1 MNTGEE
7 NYRELKDLA
16 LGLGFSLF
24 GVAELADLEELA
36 FDLSLTTVRNLTT
49 GIALA
54 ACLSNAVLEDIM
66 DQPTRLYLHHY
77 RQTNY
82 FLDRNAW
89 ELARLIEEM
98 GGTAMAIA
106 ASQTIDWINQRGHLS
121 HKEVA
126 RRAGLGWIGRN
137 NLLVSPE
144 YGSRIRL
151 VTILTDLPLP
161 LDRQLERDCG
171 DCHKCVKLCPTGAIA
186 EEPSEF
192 DHIKCYEQLG
202 QFKKGL
208 NLGHYICGVCVKA
221 CYPGKVPDA
230 GRR

>member
-1 MNTGEE
+1 MRTKEE
-7 NYRELKDLA
+7 NYQEVKDLA
-16 LGLGFSLF
+16 LGLGFSIF
-24 GVAELADLEELA
+24 GVATLPDLEKLA
-36 FDLSLTTVRNLTT
+36 FDLAPATIQNLTT
-49 GIALA
+49 AIALGVQ
-54 ACLSNAVLEDIM
+54 LSDGVLEDIT
-66 DQPTRLYLHHY
+66 DYPTRLYLHHY

-89 ELARLIEEM
+89 ELSRLIEEM
-98 GGTAMAIA
+98 GATAMAIA

-137 NLLVSPE
+137 NLLVTPE

-151 VTILTDLPLP
+151 VTILTNLPLP
-161 LDRQLERDCG
+161 PDHPLEQDCG
-171 DCHKCVKLCPTGAIA
+171 DCRKCVDLCPASAIA

-192 DHIKCYEQLG
+192 DHIKCYEKLG

-221 CYPGKVPDA
+221 CTPL
-230 GRR
+230 R

>member
-1 MNTGEE
+1 MRTKEE
-7 NYRELKDLA
+7 NYQEVKDLA
-16 LGLGFSLF
+16 LGLGFSIF
-24 GVAELADLEELA
+24 GVATLPDLEELA
-36 FDLSLTTVRNLTT
+36 FDLAPATIRNLTT
-49 GIALA
+49 AIALGVQ
-54 ACLSNAVLEDIM
+54 LSDGVLEDIT
-66 DQPTRLYLHHY
+66 DHPTRLYLHHY

-89 ELARLIEEM
+89 ELSRLIEEM
-98 GGTAMAIA
+98 GATAMAIA

-137 NLLVSPE
+137 NLLVTPE

-161 LDRQLERDCG
+161 PDQPMVKDCG
-171 DCHKCVKLCPTGAIA
+171 DCRKCIELCPAGAIA

-192 DHIKCYEQLG
+192 DHIKCYGQLG
-202 QFKKGL
+202 KFKKGL

-221 CYPGKVPDA
+221 CNPTNLEK
-230 GRR
+230 

>member
-1 MNTGEE
+1 MKTKEE
-7 NYRELKDLA
+7 NYSELKALA

-24 GVAELADLEELA
+24 GVAPLPDLEELS
-36 FDLSLTTVRNLTT
+36 FDLSPSTIRKLTT
-49 GIALA
+49 GIALGVQ
-54 ACLSNAVLEDIM
+54 LSDGVLEDIT
-66 DQPTRLYLHHY
+66 DHPTRLYLHHY

-82 FLDRNAW
+82 FLDRNGW

-98 GGTAMAIA
+98 GGTALAIA

-137 NLLVSPE
+137 NLLVTPE
-144 YGSRIRL
+144 YGSRVRL
-151 VTILTDLPLP
+151 VTILTDLPLTNDQP
-161 LDRQLERDCG
+161 TEQDCG
-171 DCHKCVKLCPTGAIA
+171 DCRKCIELCPAGAIG

-192 DHIKCYEQLG
+192 DHIKCYEKLG

-221 CYPGKVPDA
+221 CNSTAVGK
-230 GRR
+230 

>member
-1 MNTGEE
+1 MRTKEE
-7 NYRELKDLA
+7 NYQEVKDLA
-16 LGLGFSLF
+16 LGLGFSIF
-24 GVAELADLEELA
+24 GVATLPDLEELA
-36 FDLSLTTVRNLTT
+36 FDLAPATIRNLTT
-49 GIALA
+49 AIALGVQ
-54 ACLSNAVLEDIM
+54 LSDGVLEDIT
-66 DQPTRLYLHHY
+66 DHPTRLYLHHY

-89 ELARLIEEM
+89 ELSRLIEEM
-98 GGTAMAIA
+98 GATAMAIA

-137 NLLVSPE
+137 NLLVTPE

-161 LDRQLERDCG
+161 PDQPMVKDCG
-171 DCHKCVKLCPTGAIA
+171 DCRKCIELCPAGAIA

-221 CYPGKVPDA
+221 CNPTNLEK
-230 GRR
+230 

>member
-1 MNTGEE
+1 MSTKEE
-7 NYRELKDLA
+7 HYRELKDFA
-16 LGLGFSLF
+16 SGLGFSLF
-24 GVAELADLEELA
+24 GVAPLPDLEELS
-36 FDLSLTTVRNLTT
+36 FDLSPTTIRNLTT
-49 GIALA
+49 GIALGVQ
-54 ACLSNAVLEDIM
+54 LSDGVLEDIT
-66 DQPTRLYLHHY
+66 DHPTRLYLHHY

-98 GGTAMAIA
+98 GGTALAIA

-126 RRAGLGWIGRN
+126 RRAGVGWIGRN
-137 NLLVSPE
+137 NLLVTPE

-151 VTILTDLPLP
+151 VTILTDLPLLPDHP
-161 LDRQLERDCG
+161 LEKDCG
-171 DCHKCVKLCPTGAIA
+171 DCRKCVELCPAGAIA
-186 EEPSEF
+186 EDPSEF

-202 QFKKGL
+202 RFKKGL

-221 CYPGKVPDA
+221 CHPTVIEK
-230 GRR
+230 

>member
-1 MNTGEE
+1 MKIKE
-7 NYRELKDLA
+7 NNYQEIKDLA

-24 GVAELADLEELA
+24 GVAPLPDLEELA
-36 FDLSLTTVRNLTT
+36 FDLSPATIQNLTT
-49 GIALA
+49 GIALGVQ
-54 ACLSNAVLEDIM
+54 LSDGVLDDIT
-66 DQPTRLYLHHY
+66 DHPTRLYLHHY

-89 ELARLIEEM
+89 ELARLIEDM
-98 GGTAMAIA
+98 RGTALAIA

-137 NLLVSPE
+137 NLLVTPE
-144 YGSRIRL
+144 YGSRVRL
-151 VTILTDLPLP
+151 VTILTELPLP
-161 LDRQLERDCG
+161 PDQPRKKDCG
-171 DCHKCVKLCPTGAIA
+171 DCHKCVELCPAGAIA
-186 EEPSEF
+186 ENPAEF
-192 DHIKCYEQLG
+192 DHRKCYEQLG

-221 CYPGKVPDA
+221 CNLTAIKK
-230 GRR
+230 

>member
-1 MNTGEE
+1 MNTEE
-7 NYRELKDLA
+7 SHYQKLNEHA

-24 GVAELADLEELA
+24 GVASLPDLEELA
-36 FDLSLTTVRNLTT
+36 LDLSPATIRNLTT
-49 GIALA
+49 GIALGVR
-54 ACLSNAVLEDIM
+54 LSDGVLEDIT
-66 DQPTRLYLHHY
+66 DHPSRLYLHHY

-89 ELARLIEEM
+89 ELARLIEDM

-137 NLLVSPE
+137 NLLVTPE

-161 LDRQLERDCG
+161 PDHPLERDCG
-171 DCHKCVKLCPTGAIA
+171 DCHECVELCPAGAIA
-186 EEPSEF
+186 EELSEF

-202 QFKKGL
+202 RFKKGL

-221 CYPGKVPDA
+221 CDHTTIEE
-230 GRR
+230 

>member
-1 MNTGEE
+1 MSTKEE
-7 NYRELKDLA
+7 NYQEVKDLA
-16 LGLGFSLF
+16 LGLEFSLF
-24 GVAELADLEELA
+24 GVAPLPDLEELA
-36 FDLSLTTVRNLTT
+36 FDLSPATIQNLTT
-49 GIALA
+49 GIALGVQ
-54 ACLSNAVLEDIM
+54 LSDGVLDDIT
-66 DQPTRLYLHHY
+66 DHPTRLYLHHY

-98 GGTAMAIA
+98 GATAMAIA

-126 RRAGLGWIGRN
+126 RRAGLGWVGRN
-137 NLLVSPE
+137 NLLVTPE
-144 YGSRIRL
+144 YGSRVRL
-151 VTILTDLPLP
+151 VTILTDLPLSPDHP
-161 LDRQLERDCG
+161 LEKDCG
-171 DCHKCVKLCPTGAIA
+171 DCRKCIELCPAGAIA
-186 EEPSEF
+186 EDPSEF

-221 CYPGKVPDA
+221 CNPTTIEK
-230 GRR
+230 

>member
-1 MNTGEE
+1 MHTEE
-7 NYRELKDLA
+7 INYRKVKDIA

-36 FDLSLTTVRNLTT
+36 FDLSPSTIRNLRT
-49 GIALA
+49 GIALGVR
-54 ACLSNAVLEDIM
+54 LSDGVLDDIT
-66 DQPTRLYLHHY
+66 DHPTRLYLHHY

-82 FLDRNAW
+82 FLDRNSW
-89 ELARLIEEM
+89 ELAREIEEM
-98 GGTAMAIA
+98 GATAMAIA

-137 NLLVSPE
+137 NLLVTPK

-151 VTILTDLPLP
+151 VTILTDLPLRSDQP
-161 LDRQLERDCG
+161 LERDCG
-171 DCHKCVKLCPTGAIA
+171 ACRRCVELCPAGAIA
-186 EEPSEF
+186 EKPSEF

-208 NLGHYICGVCVKA
+208 NLGHYICGICVKA
-221 CYPGKVPDA
+221 CDLTA
-230 GRR
+230 IEN